1 MKYMNGETD
10 KTLTLRFVDVAQDV
24 EQDKCGCNYA
34 KNACQIDRVTDEMT
48 DKLTEWPT
56 NQTNTGQAD

>member
-34 KNACQIDRVTDEMT
+34 KNAWQMIVTDEMT
-48 DKLTEWPT
+48 D
-56 NQTNTGQAD
+56 

>member
-1 MKYMNGETD
+1 MNEETD

-34 KNACQIDRVTDEMT
+34 KNAWQMIVTDEMT
-48 DKLTEWPT
+48 DKLTE
-56 NQTNTGQAD
+56 